1 MFLVSFDILVFCRSL
16 IENNKFKVKES
27 TLWEDLD
34 DVVMFNQ
41 IKEMIKSKFL

>member
-1 MFLVSFDILVFCRSL
+1 MQSL
-16 IENNKFKVKES
+16 EES

-41 IKEMIKSKFL
+41 INEMIKSEFFLFESKSD

>member
-1 MFLVSFDILVFCRSL
+1 MQSL
-16 IENNKFKVKES
+16 EES

-41 IKEMIKSKFL
+41 INEMIKSKFI